1 MAKRTVSKCKCGRR
15 KSKYANYCK
24 ACDAKREAARK
35 AEAAPI
41 IASGVCPKC
50 GTKLK
55 RNLSLTGWYQCSQY
69 GAETHRAD
77 PSKPSCSFQI
87 FA

>member
-1 MAKRTVSKCKCGRR
+1 MNKRTVSRCQCGRR
-15 KSKYANYCK
+15 KSRYASYCRK
-24 ACDAKREAARK
+24 CSEEREAARK

-50 GTKLK
+50 GRQLK
-55 RNLSLTGWYQCSQY
+55 RNLSLTGWYQCQQY
-69 GAETHRAD
+69 GADTHRAD
-77 PSKPSCSFQI
+77 PSQPSCSFQI